1 MTFATLVQS
10 IVVGISLSSAYVLMA
25 LGLTLMFG
33 ILGVVN
39 LAHGVLYMLGA
50 FGIYY
55 LYTVLGLNFYVAMIA
70 TIATLGVVGFLME
83 RGFYRPVRG
92 QFAPV
97 IVLTVGIAIVLES
110 AGYLT
115 LGTQAKGVE
124 HPITGSTT
132 ILGLPLANYRLVVI
146 VIAAIL
152 VAAMY
157 YLIHRTRVGRNMR
170 AVEEDRIAAVLQGIN
185 ANKINALVFALGI
198 GLAGAAGA
206 LIAPLYS
213 IQPPMGTLPLAKAFM
228 VIVLGGMG
236 SIPGAILGAIA
247 IGLVDSLLGVIVG
260 PEPAYI
266 IAWLVIIVVL
276 IIRPR
281 GLLGA
286 Y

>member
-185 ANKINALVFALGI
+185 ANKINALVFK
-198 GLAGAAGA
+198 
-206 LIAPLYS
+206 S
-213 IQPPMGTLPLAKAFM
+213 
-228 VIVLGGMG
+228 
-236 SIPGAILGAIA
+236 
-247 IGLVDSLLGVIVG
+247 
-260 PEPAYI
+260 
-266 IAWLVIIVVL
+266 
-276 IIRPR
+276 
-281 GLLGA
+281 
-286 Y
+286 